1 MARIDNNYFTYR
13 QTPTTE
19 NGTGTL
25 ESIKGNTLVWNQL
38 YQNTNIPTSQTKNGV
53 TLTNNNDGSW
63 TLSGTASANT
73 YFYHGNGNIKPIV
86 GHKYLMKDCV
96 PNGVNQFILQ
106 FNGVLATVNSNNSIV
121 TATSTSLA
129 DNTSFQ
135 ILSGVTVNVT
145 FRPQIFDLTQM
156 GLDITDPSEFTSLF
170 SLSYYSYN
178 QGSLLSFNGNGIKT
192 VGKNLLNYLNNR
204 NTNGI
209 TFTYDQSSGACKV
222 EGTLS
227 GSDAWSDV
235 GINETVVLNYP
246 KLRKGTYKVS
256 GFNSRI
262 LGRNQAW
269 YDDGTNEILITTV
282 NQQQD
287 FTLERDAYV
296 YLRSHVTGRG
306 TSFNETIYPMI
317 TFADVTD
324 QTFEPYTESVLSFSL
339 PTLRSANTIYDEVTK
354 EENGY
359 KHITRIG
366 VVDLGSLTWERT
378 TTQGSDYR
386 FFSSGIASIV
396 KKPSSLNDVANII
409 CSKYKAERGNG
420 PNAQE
425 VGVGIH
431 TNGNILIYDTA
442 YASATASDF
451 KTAMNGVYL
460 YYELATPTES
470 TLDLDLTF
478 NIDQGGTEE
487 LLPTNTSTPTTTPI
501 LCDILYRGMIPVSVN
516 VYPLGS
522 GTVTGSGEY
531 RYGETATLV
540 ATSNDGIYRFL
551 RYEDENGQTLSTDST
566 YSFKVGE

>member
-1 MARIDNNYFTYR
+1 MSRIDNNYFTYR

-19 NGTGTL
+19 NGTGTI
-25 ESIKGNTLVWNQL
+25 ESIKGNTLNWNQL
-38 YQNTNIPTSQTKNGV
+38 VQNGNFASTSNFLVIGATDFTVSGNIASFSV
-53 TLTNNNDGSW
+53 LTNDDRLQQNMPL
-63 TLSGTASANT
+63 T
-73 YFYHGNGNIKPIV
+73 K
-86 GHKYLMKDCV
+86 GHKYLICMDV
-96 PNGVNQFILQ
+96 LNSSPNTMRIFWGQQILVIPSSSSWQ
-106 FNGVLATVNSNNSIV
+106 RIQAIADTSSLT
-121 TATSTSLA
+121 TATYALGLRLMGTIA
-129 DNTSFQ
+129 
-135 ILSGVTVNVT
+135 SGTRATIRTKNWNC
-145 FRPQIFDLTQM
+145 FDLTQM
-156 GLDITDPSEFTSLF
+156 GLDSITSVDEFTALF
-170 SLSYYSYN
+170 PLSFYPYT
-178 QGSLLSFNGNGIKT
+178 QGELISFNGNGIKT
-192 VGKNLLNYLNNR
+192 VGFNQWDEEWELGTYLNINGSKYNSTSKIR
-204 NTNGI
+204 NVNPIRVLPNTSYYYIVGTTSTDEDGVFFYDGNMNFIRRQPISHGSSVS
-209 TFTYDQSSGACKV
+209 TSFTTPANCSYVNFSVKNTTYNNDICINI
-222 EGTLS
+222 
-227 GSDAWSDV
+227 SDTSK
-235 GINETVVLNYP
+235 N
-246 KLRKGTYKVS
+246 GTY
-256 GFNSRI
+256 
-262 LGRNQAW
+262 
-269 YDDGTNEILITTV
+269 
-282 NQQQD
+282 
-287 FTLERDAYV
+287 
-296 YLRSHVTGRG
+296 
-306 TSFNETIYPMI
+306 
-317 TFADVTD
+317 
-324 QTFEPYTESVLSFSL
+324 EPYTESVLSFSL

-501 LCDILYRGMIPVSVN
+501 LCDIFYRGMIPVSVN